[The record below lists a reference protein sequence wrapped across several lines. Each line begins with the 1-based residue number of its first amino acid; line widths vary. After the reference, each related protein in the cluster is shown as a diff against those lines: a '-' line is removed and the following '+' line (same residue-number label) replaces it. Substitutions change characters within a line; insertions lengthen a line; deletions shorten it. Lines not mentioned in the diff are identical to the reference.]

1 MSANRQ
7 RLLPAIAIAAVAASA
22 TISAAS
28 ATAETYGRL
37 IVRHS
42 ATPTTAFATTF
53 SHVRP
58 PRSFL
63 LVVTEP
69 NREQLDFRWSVH
81 CVGSGPKESGGAS
94 GRASVASGHWVKR
107 IQPHWIKHPVSCS
120 GTIEGSAAATPVL
133 VRVFVD

>member
-1 MSANRQ
+1 MIA
-7 RLLPAIAIAAVAASA
+7 AIAASAALCAAS
-22 TISAAS
+22 SAV
-28 ATAETYGRL
+28 AETYGRL

-42 ATPTTAFATTF
+42 ATPTEAFAAPF

-81 CVGSGPKESGGAS
+81 CVGSGAKESGGAS

-107 IQPHWIKHPVSCS
+107 IEPRWVKHPVSCS
-120 GTIEGSAAATPVL
+120 GTIEGSAAASPVL
-133 VRVFVD
+133 VRVFAN

>member
-1 MSANRQ
+1 MSSNRQ
-7 RLLPAIAIAAVAASA
+7 WLLPTIAAITV
-22 TISAAS
+22 SAAFCPS
-28 ATAETYGRL
+28 PAAAETYGRL

-42 ATPTTAFATTF
+42 ATPTETFAAPF

-58 PRSFL
+58 PRAFL

-69 NREQLDFRWSVH
+69 NREQLNFRWSVH

-107 IQPHWIKHPVSCS
+107 IQPSWIKHPVSCS
-120 GTIEGSAAATPVL
+120 GTIEGSAAASPVL
-133 VRVFVD
+133 VRVFAD

>member
-1 MSANRQ
+1 MSSNRQ
-7 RLLPAIAIAAVAASA
+7 RLLPTIAAITASA
-22 TISAAS
+22 ALCSASS

-42 ATPTTAFATTF
+42 ATPTTSFATPF

-58 PRSFL
+58 PKSFL

-69 NREQLDFRWSVH
+69 NREPLDFRWSVH
-81 CVGSGPKESGGAS
+81 CVGSKSKESGGAS

-107 IQPHWIKHPVSCS
+107 IQPRWIKHPVSCS
-120 GTIEGSAAATPVL
+120 GTIEGSAAASPVL
-133 VRVFVD
+133 VRVFAD

>member
-1 MSANRQ
+1 MSSNRQ
-7 RLLPAIAIAAVAASA
+7 RLLPAIAIAAITTSAAICPAIAAS
-22 TISAAS
+22 
-28 ATAETYGRL
+28 ETYGRL

-42 ATPTTAFATTF
+42 ATPTTAVATTF
-53 SHVRP
+53 SHGRP

-69 NREQLDFRWSVH
+69 NKEPLNFKWSVH

-107 IQPHWIKHPVSCS
+107 IQPRWIKHPVSCS
-120 GTIEGSAAATPVL
+120 GTIEGAAAASPVL
-133 VRVFVD
+133 VRVFAA

>member
-1 MSANRQ
+1 MSSNRQ
-7 RLLPAIAIAAVAASA
+7 RLLRAIAALTV
-22 TISAAS
+22 SAALYS
-28 ATAETYGRL
+28 VPASAETYGRL
-37 IVRHS
+37 LVREN
-42 ATPTTAFATTF
+42 ATPTTAFATRF

-69 NREQLDFRWSVH
+69 NREQLNFRWSVY

-107 IQPHWIKHPVSCS
+107 IQPRWIKHPVSCS
-120 GTIEGSAAATPVL
+120 GTIEGSAAASPVL
-133 VRVFVD
+133 VRVFAH

>member
-1 MSANRQ
+1 MPTIA
-7 RLLPAIAIAAVAASA
+7 AIAA
-22 TISAAS
+22 SAAFCS
-28 ATAETYGRL
+28 ASPAAAETYGRL

-42 ATPTTAFATTF
+42 ATPTTAFATAF

-69 NREQLDFRWSVH
+69 NRERLDFRWSVH

-120 GTIEGSAAATPVL
+120 GTIEGSAGASPVL
-133 VRVFVD
+133 VRVFTH

>member
-1 MSANRQ
+1 MSSNRQ
-7 RLLPAIAIAAVAASA
+7 RLLPAIAALIASA
-22 TISAAS
+22 ALCSASSAA
-28 ATAETYGRL
+28 AETYGRL
-37 IVRHS
+37 IVRNS
-42 ATPTTAFATTF
+42 ATPATSFAAPF

-81 CVGSGPKESGGAS
+81 CVGSKPKESGGAS

-107 IQPHWIKHPVSCS
+107 IEPRWIKHPVSCS
-120 GTIEGSAAATPVL
+120 GTIEGSAAASPVL